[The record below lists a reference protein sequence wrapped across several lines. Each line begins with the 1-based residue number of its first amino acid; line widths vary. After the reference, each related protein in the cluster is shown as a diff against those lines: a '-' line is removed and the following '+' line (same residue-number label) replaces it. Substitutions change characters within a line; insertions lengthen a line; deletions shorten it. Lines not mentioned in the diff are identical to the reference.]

1 VKALRW
7 CLGVTLA
14 ATYGLIVLGA
24 WVRATNS
31 GLSCPDW
38 PTCYG
43 QWVVTPA
50 DFAALGDVGYTYFQ
64 VMLEW
69 VHRAIAG
76 FVVGPLVLAV
86 LGLALWRR
94 RERPELV
101 SWAVLLTILL
111 AIQAKLGGITV
122 FDANSPWSVALHLGN
137 ALVVFAVMARLFV
150 AAGPKPATPVG
161 EAPRLMAGAAWLAA
175 LLTMVTAAVTAKS
188 GASLACYTWPDCNG
202 AWLPAL
208 DDPLVRVHFFHRA
221 LAAITAVLTVGLLWL
236 AWRQGDRLIRRF
248 LLAVP
253 VLVGVQ
259 VVWGALVIV
268 WQVPIWTAV
277 VHQGTGVALFLLLS
291 LLLWLVRAAPRP
303 VQPTDEVSDVRLQ
316 GARTPL

>member
-7 CLGVTLA
+7 SLGLTLA

-43 QWVVTPA
+43 QWVVTPG

-76 FVVGPLVLAV
+76 FVVGPLVLVV
-86 LGLALWRR
+86 LGLALWHRQQ
-94 RERPELV
+94 RPELV
-101 SWAVLLTILL
+101 SWAVLLTLLL

-122 FDANSPWSVALHLGN
+122 FDANSPWSVAVHLAN
-137 ALVVFAVMARLFV
+137 ALVIFAVMARLFV
-150 AAGPKPATPVG
+150 ASCPRPTAPIG
-161 EAPRLMAGAAWLAA
+161 EGPRLMAGAAWLAA

-202 AWLPAL
+202 VWLPAL
-208 DDPLVRVHFFHRA
+208 DDPLVRVHVFHRA
-221 LAAITAVLTVGLLWL
+221 LAAITAVATVGLLWL

-253 VLVGVQ
+253 VVVGVQ
-259 VVWGALVIV
+259 VVWGALVIL

-277 VHQGTGVALFLLLS
+277 VHQATGVALFLLLS
-291 LLLWLVRAAPRP
+291 LLLWLVRAAPKP
-303 VQPTDEVSDVRLQ
+303 LPPTDEVSDVRLQ

>member
-1 VKALRW
+1 MRW
-7 CLGVTLA
+7 TLGLTLA

-76 FVVGPLVLAV
+76 FVVGPLVLVV
-86 LGLALWRR
+86 LGFALWRR

-111 AIQAKLGGITV
+111 AVQAKLGGITV

-150 AAGPKPATPVG
+150 ASGPRSVAPIG
-161 EAPRLMAGAAWLAA
+161 EAPRLMAGAAWGAA
-175 LLTMVTAAVTAKS
+175 LL
-188 GASLACYTWPDCNG
+188 
-202 AWLPAL
+202 
-208 DDPLVRVHFFHRA
+208 
-221 LAAITAVLTVGLLWL
+221 
-236 AWRQGDRLIRRF
+236 
-248 LLAVP
+248 
-253 VLVGVQ
+253 
-259 VVWGALVIV
+259 
-268 WQVPIWTAV
+268 
-277 VHQGTGVALFLLLS
+277 
-291 LLLWLVRAAPRP
+291 
-303 VQPTDEVSDVRLQ
+303 
-316 GARTPL
+316 

>member
-1 VKALRW
+1 MKALRW

-86 LGLALWRR
+86 LGFALWRR

-150 AAGPKPATPVG
+150 AAGPRPTTPIG
-161 EAPRLMAGAAWLAA
+161 EAPRLMAGAAWGAA

-202 AWLPAL
+202 AWLPTL

-291 LLLWLVRAAPRP
+291 LLLWRLRAAPK
-303 VQPTDEVSDVRLQ
+303 PTDEVSDVRLQ

>member
-1 VKALRW
+1 MKALRW
-7 CLGVTLA
+7 SLAVTLLT
-14 ATYGLIVLGA
+14 TYGLIVLGA

-50 DFAALGDVGYTYFQ
+50 DFAALGDVGYSYFQ

-76 FVVGPLVLAV
+76 FVVGPLVLVV
-86 LGLALWRR
+86 LGIALWHRKRR
-94 RERPELV
+94 PDLV
-101 SWAVLLTILL
+101 SWAVLLTVLL

-137 ALVVFAVMARLFV
+137 ALLVFAVMARLFV
-150 AAGPKPATPVG
+150 AAGPRPTAAMG
-161 EAPRLMAGAAWLAA
+161 EGPRLLAAAAWLAA

-188 GASLACYTWPDCNG
+188 GASLACYSWPDCNG
-202 AWLPAL
+202 AWLPSL

-221 LAAITAVLTVGLLWL
+221 LAAITAVLTLGLLAL
-236 AWRQGDRLIRRF
+236 AWRQGDRGVRRF

-253 VLVGVQ
+253 ALIGVQ
-259 VVWGALVIV
+259 VVLGALVIV
-268 WQVPIWTAV
+268 LDVPVWTAV
-277 VHQGTGVALFLLLS
+277 VHQATGVALFLLLS
-291 LLLWLVRAAPRP
+291 LLLWVVRAAPRP
-303 VQPTDEVSDVRLQ
+303 TPLTDEVDHVRLQ
-316 GARTPL
+316 GA

>member
-1 VKALRW
+1 MTALRW
-7 CLGVTLA
+7 TLGFTLA

-43 QWVVTPA
+43 QWVVTPG

-69 VHRAIAG
+69 VHRALAG
-76 FVVGPLVLAV
+76 FLVGPLVLVV
-86 LGLALWRR
+86 LGLAIRHR

-101 SWAVLLTILL
+101 SWAVLLTLLL

-137 ALVVFAVMARLFV
+137 ALLVFAVMARLFV
-150 AAGPKPATPVG
+150 AAGPRPATPMG
-161 EAPRLMAGAAWLAA
+161 EAPRLMAGATWLAA

-202 AWLPAL
+202 AWLPVL
-208 DDPLVRVHFFHRA
+208 DDPLVRVHVFHRA
-221 LAAITAVLTVGLLWL
+221 LAAITAVLTLALLGL
-236 AWRQGDRLIRRF
+236 AWRQGDPRVRRL

-253 VLVGVQ
+253 VVVAVQ

-268 WQVPIWTAV
+268 LEVPIWTAV
-277 VHQGTGVALFLLLS
+277 VHQATGVALFLLLS
-291 LLLWLVRAAPRP
+291 LLLWLVRAAPKP
-303 VQPTDEVSDVRLQ
+303 APSTDEVTDVRLQ
-316 GARTPL
+316 GARAPL

>member
-1 VKALRW
+1 MKALRW
-7 CLGVTLA
+7 TLV
-14 ATYGLIVLGA
+14 ATLTATFGLIVLGA
-24 WVRATNS
+24 WVRSTNS

-43 QWVVTPA
+43 QWVVTPG

-76 FVVGPLVLAV
+76 VVVGPLVLAV
-86 LGLALWRR
+86 VGLAVAHRR
-94 RERPELV
+94 RRPELV
-101 SWAVLLTILL
+101 SWAVLLAVLL

-137 ALVVFAVMARLFV
+137 ALVLFAVMARLLL
-150 AAGPKPATPVG
+150 ACGPRPATPIG
-161 EAPRLMAGAAWLAA
+161 EAPRLLAGAAWAAA

-188 GASLACYTWPDCNG
+188 GASLACATWPDCNG

-208 DDPLVRVHFFHRA
+208 DDPLVRVHVLHRG
-221 LAAITAVLTVGLLWL
+221 LAAVTAVLTVALLWL
-236 AWRQGDRLIRRF
+236 AWRQGDRLLRR
-248 LLAVP
+248 LLVAVP
-253 VLVGVQ
+253 VLVAIQIG
-259 VVWGALVIV
+259 WGALVIV
-268 WQVPIWTAV
+268 LYVPVWTAV
-277 VHQGTGVALFLLLS
+277 VHQATGVGLFLVLS
-291 LLLWLVRAAPRP
+291 MLLWRVRAAPRP
-303 VQPTDEVSDVRLQ
+303 AVVDDEVRDVRLQ